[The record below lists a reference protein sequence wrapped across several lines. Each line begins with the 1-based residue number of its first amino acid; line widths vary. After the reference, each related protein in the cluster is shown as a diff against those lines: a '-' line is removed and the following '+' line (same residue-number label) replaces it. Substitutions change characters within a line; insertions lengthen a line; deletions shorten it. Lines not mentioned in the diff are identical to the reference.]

1 MLETKNWVE
10 KIQYGK
16 TRSSKNWNLEKR
28 GVMKLGSFDLSLIS
42 NGNQKE
48 SAKIWPGFLELSQIQ
63 GSHIPGVFVC
73 LQCFFQTRRAEG
85 EEHLEQEVSVPGQH
99 CHRAEII
106 WSGPRCE
113 LVFLAGL
120 AVEAGQ
126 TNLGTTEPE
135 PELKPG
141 LATVFCVIWPA
152 SGQSGSGLS
161 IWSVRAQGPG
171 ALQLL
176 PGSPA
181 TWRREA
187 GPQFPN
193 TVVGL
198 RAKHWKWGHLSCE
211 SALCR
216 VWAHCDR
223 NESSVDW
230 LMPSTLNSW
239 CHWQSWGW
247 PEV

>member
-1 MLETKNWVE
+1 MSRFPWIESN
-10 KIQYGK
+10 
-16 TRSSKNWNLEKR
+16 TRQPYSWCLCLFTVFFSESKGGGRRTLGAGSLSSRTTLPSCGNNLIR
-28 GVMKLGSFDLSLIS
+28 SKLWAGLPCRPSS
-42 NGNQKE
+42 G
-48 SAKIWPGFLELSQIQ
+48 G
-63 GSHIPGVFVC
+63 
-73 LQCFFQTRRAEG
+73 
-85 EEHLEQEVSVPGQH
+85 
-99 CHRAEII
+99 
-106 WSGPRCE
+106 WSGQPR
-113 LVFLAGL
+113 
-120 AVEAGQ
+120 
-126 TNLGTTEPE
+126 NNTT
-135 PELKPG
+135 ELKPD
-141 LATVFCVIWPA
+141 LSTVFCVIWPA

-193 TVVGL
+193 SVVGL
-198 RAKHWKWGHLSCE
+198 RAKHWKWGLLSCE

-216 VWAHCDR
+216 AWAHCDR